1 MYNEIKNVYVPT
13 VYFDMDGVLADFE
26 RASIERGIIG
36 SELKL
41 IRNIYLELEPY
52 PGGLEALKEIS
63 EMGFNTHIAT
73 KVPTNNPY
81 AATEKLLWIQK
92 YIPHMLS
99 HNTITS
105 NKGQLG
111 IRRDFLID
119 DRIHKANVMDFKGT
133 VLHFGPYGKYK
144 DWDQALEFFRKFIAE
159 NKKGS

>member
-41 IRNIYLELEPY
+41 VRNLYFDLEPY
-52 PGGLEALKEIS
+52 PGGLEALKEIAD
-63 EMGFNTHIAT
+63 MGFNTHIAT
-73 KVPTNNPY
+73 KVPTYNPY
-81 AATEKLLWIQK
+81 AATEKLLWIEK
-92 YIPHMLS
+92 HIPHMLP
-99 HNTITS
+99 HVTITS

-111 IRRDFLID
+111 IESDFLID
-119 DRIHKANVMDFKGT
+119 DRIHKANVMDFQGT

-144 DWDQALEFFRKFIAE
+144 DWEQALEFFRKFIEE